1 MNIISHYRFGGW
13 NAECDLRIMILKHA
27 FITKL
32 EIFRTSD
39 YIMSGK
45 IARIGL
51 VASMLSVVL
60 SLYIYF
66 VGDDPDRML
75 GIFVGLWAP
84 TLILATKELE
94 ALLED
99 SSS

>member
-1 MNIISHYRFGGW
+1 
-13 NAECDLRIMILKHA
+13 
-27 FITKL
+27 
-32 EIFRTSD
+32 
-39 YIMSGK
+39 MSGK

-66 VGDDPDRML
+66 VGDNPDEML

-84 TLILATKELE
+84 TLILATKEFE
-94 ALLED
+94 ELLD
-99 SSS
+99 SPSSE

>member
-1 MNIISHYRFGGW
+1 
-13 NAECDLRIMILKHA
+13 
-27 FITKL
+27 
-32 EIFRTSD
+32 
-39 YIMSGK
+39 MSGK

-66 VGDDPDRML
+66 VGDDPFRML

-99 SSS
+99 SSN